1 MRICWTIWGEADRK
15 GDMLTSIFEHNL
27 LYWAI
32 SKLAKNQFMALRC
45 ERCGHFPFDAAA
57 ARVDRTPN

>member
-1 MRICWTIWGEADRK
+1 
-15 GDMLTSIFEHNL
+15 MLTSIFEHNL